1 MARLVVSPGTPQARE
16 VMLKPGIN
24 TIGRHEDND
33 LPIPDP
39 SISEAHCQII
49 VSEGGVRLRDL
60 GSTNGTF
67 VNARELQK
75 PNFRRDSNSNSAAFT
90 CCSKPRSKISLSRR
104 PRLLLPA
111 CVFPKSRRIHLRL
124 PWRIRS

>member
-67 VNARELQK
+67 VSAARVTETELQAGQQ
-75 PNFRRDSNSNSAAFT
+75 FQ
-90 CCSKPRSKISLSRR
+90 LGGVH
-104 PRLLLPA
+104 LLFQA
-111 CVFPKSRRIHLRL
+111 EKQDIAVA
-124 PWRIRS
+124 